1 MVVRAAATNG
11 AAYTA
16 YGVITMDF
24 TIRLREREAKQAEAL
39 QARLQLQDISLYE
52 CEAQGAGPPN
62 AAVDPVPLSAD
73 LDSAVSLIHDSG
85 IDFAV
90 KLRVACE
97 DELTFH
103 IQTTF
108 LVRYRFFDQAKRASK
123 TELIAFRKSYPAI
136 AAWPYIRETVHA
148 LASRMGFPTEPLP
161 LLRLVVRA

>member
-1 MVVRAAATNG
+1 
-11 AAYTA
+11 
-16 YGVITMDF
+16 MDF
-24 TIRLREREAKQAEAL
+24 TIRLREREAKQAEAR

-62 AAVDPVPLSAD
+62 ATVDPVPLTAD
-73 LDSAVSLIHDSG
+73 LDSAVSLMNDSG

-90 KLRVACE
+90 TLRVACE
-97 DELTFH
+97 DELIFH

-108 LVRYRFFDQAKRASK
+108 LVRYRFFNLAKRASK
-123 TELIAFRKSYPAI
+123 TELTAFRKSYPAI

-148 LASRMGFPTEPLP
+148 LALRMGFPTEPLP

>member
-1 MVVRAAATNG
+1 
-11 AAYTA
+11 
-16 YGVITMDF
+16 MDF
-24 TIRLREREAKQAEAL
+24 IIRLREREAKLAETL

-62 AAVDPVPLSAD
+62 ATVDPVPLTAD
-73 LDSAVSLIHDSG
+73 LNSGVSLVSDSG

-90 KLRVACE
+90 TLRVACE
-97 DELTFH
+97 DVLVFH

-108 LVRYRFFDQAKRASK
+108 LVRYRFFDRAKRASK
-123 TELIAFRKSYPAI
+123 TELVAFSESYPVI
-136 AAWPYIRETVHA
+136 AAWPYVRETVHA